1 MPKLTSFCYLPH
13 TGFTS
18 RNRQYGAYTLRQS
31 YAQHLWKGFL
41 LGTLFVSFVLVDW
54 VLYENM
60 QAGKTKIIA
69 QEKNTPKTVVKEP
82 SIDFNFIPPP
92 PEAPKNIHINVFL
105 YPPLPDGCYN
115 DGYYNYEDDSPI
127 QNVTKEE
134 SSELVLEPLQQ
145 PLPVVIEKEEATPTC
160 TLPYILQQNAQ
171 FVGGHE
177 AMFDFLHKHI
187 NMPAKVR
194 KKKVKGR
201 VYVRFLV
208 TKTGKITDINLLKG
222 IENCPQCDREALRL
236 VKLMP
241 DWKPAEQ
248 AGKPI
253 ETHFTLP
260 IIFDYDSY
268 QKRRQE

>member
-82 SIDFNFIPPP
+82 SIDFNFIPSP
-92 PEAPKNIHINVFL
+92 PEAPKNIHVNVRFI
-105 YPPLPDGCYN
+105 PPACSC
-115 DGYYNYEDDSPI
+115 EEIADDSL
-127 QNVTKEE
+127 
-134 SSELVLEPLQQ
+134 SSEVIIEPLQQ
-145 PLPVVIEKEEATPTC
+145 PLPVVIEKEEATPIC
-160 TLPYILQQNAQ
+160 TLPYILQQNPQ
-171 FVGGHE
+171 FIGGQE
-177 AMFDFLHKHI
+177 AMFEFFHKHI
-187 NMPAKVR
+187 KMPAKVR

-208 TKTGKITDINLLKG
+208 TKTGKITDITLLKG

-248 AGKPI
+248 EGKPVD
-253 ETHFTLP
+253 THFSLP
-260 IIFDYDSY
+260 ITFDYDLFR
-268 QKRRQE
+268 KK